1 MHNELFV
8 LLTWEILFKWIT
20 LKGQYRKILVLNY
33 PDIIGRNL
41 PITVCHISEV
51 SNLRRRLCHA

>member
-33 PDIIGRNL
+33 PDIGRNL
-41 PITVCHISEV
+41 PVTVCHISEV
-51 SNLRRRLCHA
+51 SNLHHHLCHA